1 MIVFGKDER
10 LKFEADKETFSKEVQ
25 EIYENTHTYH
35 DGKWIMFEPIDT
47 SLFDDFIKL
56 LRIKRKPNRKAV
68 KNGGMH

>member
-35 DGKWIMFEPIDT
+35 DGKWIMFEPKDT
-47 SLFDDFIKL
+47 SLFKDFVRL
-56 LRIKRKPNRKAV
+56 LSVKRKPNRK
-68 KNGGMH
+68 